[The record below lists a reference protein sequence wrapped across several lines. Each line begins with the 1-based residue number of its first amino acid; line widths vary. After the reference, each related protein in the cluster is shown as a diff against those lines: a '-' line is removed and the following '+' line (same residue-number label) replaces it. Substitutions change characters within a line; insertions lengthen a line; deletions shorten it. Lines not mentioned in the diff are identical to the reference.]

1 MTETSNMS
9 TGVAFF
15 GRYDKQ
21 FQEKIFQ
28 ALLTDKDWSAQ
39 MIEVMAPEYF
49 EVKYLRYLGEKY
61 FEHFKSHRTFPTLSL
76 LASIVK
82 EDLREGNA
90 KVLQSQIIDYLH
102 RTKFNPDYGDLPKVK
117 EMALSF
123 CRKQAMKSALEE
135 AVDLIETGKH
145 EQVVKIMRDAVAVGI
160 QASVGHDFEAD
171 FEARFVKADRRP
183 CPTGIPQLDQ
193 SSVLNG
199 GLGRGEI
206 GVITANTGVGKSHF
220 LVNIG
225 AHALKTGK
233 NVLHYTF
240 ELTETAVGIRY
251 DSHLCDIPSNEVQD
265 NKEII
270 KEKYENMELGRLI
283 IKEYP
288 TGHASVFTIRSH
300 IEKLMM
306 KSFKPSV
313 IIIDYADIMRSS
325 RRYDSMR
332 HELKL
337 IYEELRGLSQDM
349 NTPIW
354 TASQANRESANADVV
369 GLENMS
375 EAYGK
380 AMVADVVISLSRKA
394 KEKSTGLG
402 RMFVAK
408 NRAGRDGLLFNV
420 RMDCAKSQI
429 TVLDPDQ
436 EQTLGEVLIE
446 SETSLKD
453 KLKEKWTDIKNS
465 K

>member
-1 MTETSNMS
+1 
-9 TGVAFF
+9 
-15 GRYDKQ
+15 
-21 FQEKIFQ
+21 
-28 ALLTDKDWSAQ
+28 
-39 MIEVMAPEYF
+39 
-49 EVKYLRYLGEKY
+49 
-61 FEHFKSHRTFPTLSL
+61 
-76 LASIVK
+76 
-82 EDLREGNA
+82 
-90 KVLQSQIIDYLH
+90 
-102 RTKFNPDYGDLPKVK
+102 
-117 EMALSF
+117 
-123 CRKQAMKSALEE
+123 
-135 AVDLIETGKH
+135 
-145 EQVVKIMRDAVAVGI
+145 
-160 QASVGHDFEAD
+160 
-171 FEARFVKADRRP
+171 
-183 CPTGIPQLDQ
+183 
-193 SSVLNG
+193 
-199 GLGRGEI
+199 
-206 GVITANTGVGKSHF
+206 
-220 LVNIG
+220 VNIG